1 MPTRVSNANGVR
13 LLALAALAAQLD
25 LKSERVKFMNSW
37 PVLAFVRFPSE
48 VALADHSDFKSK

>member
-1 MPTRVSNANGVR
+1 M
-13 LLALAALAAQLD
+13 AALAAQLD